1 MGRGLG
7 LSLLVGVVLIGGFI
21 AWQLSGGEDPDRP
34 PASGTPVAAD
44 AQFPWEMAEPPPSL
58 IPLEEIRSGG
68 PPPDGIPPIDRPRF
82 GSAAEAQNWLK
93 PTEPVVALVHG
104 GDARAYP
111 LQILTWHEIVNDTVG
126 GDPITVTFCPLCNSA
141 MAFDRRVSTT
151 SEARALLDGID
162 EAVLDFGTSGR
173 LYQSNL
179 VMYDRQTK
187 SLWLQF
193 TGQGVTGPFMGTD
206 LEFVPV
212 QILAWRDVR
221 SAHPGVRVLSRDTGF
236 DRSYGRN
243 PYVGYDTIEDRPFL
257 FDGPLD
263 DRMRAMD
270 RVATIVRGDDAVA
283 FPFARL
289 DRLAGESG
297 LAVVH
302 ERVGGQDIVVLFKR
316 GAASALDTSEIAQG
330 RDVGAVGIFEAVRGD
345 EPVRLRVRGDVFVDE
360 QTGSTWNI
368 LGEATSGPLAGS
380 RLRPLHHDH
389 TFWFVWAAF
398 HPDARIWGP

>member
-7 LSLLVGVVLIGGFI
+7 LSVLVGVILIGGFV
-21 AWQLSGGEDPDRP
+21 AWQLGGGDANP
-34 PASGTPVAAD
+34 PPVDGTPVAED
-44 AQFPWEMAEPPPSL
+44 AVFPWEMAEPPPSL
-58 IPLEEIRSGG
+58 VPLEEIRSGG
-68 PPPDGIPPIDRPRF
+68 PAPDGIPPIDRPQF
-82 GSAAEAQNWLK
+82 VSASEARDWLE
-93 PTEPVVALVHG
+93 PDEPVVALVYDG
-104 GDARAYP
+104 EARAYP

-141 MAFDRRVSTT
+141 MAFDRRVPTT
-151 SEARALLDGID
+151 DDARRLLDGVD

-173 LYQSNL
+173 LYNSNL

-193 TGQGVTGPFMGTD
+193 TGQAVTGPFMETD
-206 LEFVPV
+206 LDFVPV

-221 SAHPGVRVLSRDTGF
+221 SAQPDVRVLSRDTGF

-243 PYVGYDTIEDRPFL
+243 PYAGYDTIEDRPFL

-283 FPFARL
+283 FPFDRL
-289 DRLAGESG
+289 DRLAGEAG
-297 LAVVH
+297 LSVVH
-302 ERVGGQDIVVLFKR
+302 EQVGGEDVVVLFRR
-316 GAASALDTSEIAQG
+316 GAASALDTAEIAEG
-330 RDVGAVGIFEAVRGD
+330 RDVGAVGIFEASRGD
-345 EPVRLRVRGDVFVDE
+345 EPVRLRVRDDVFVDE

-368 LGEATSGPLAGS
+368 LGEAKSGPLSGS

-398 HPDARIWGP
+398 QPDTRIWAP